1 MKELKLGNKNF
12 SSFFIIKIKFKKG
25 KIYEQWNK
33 KERREIYE
41 IDGKKYTV
49 ISRVIDNPNN
59 IDRLYDVLAKFALE
73 RLKDNKQ
80 KLQ

>member
-1 MKELKLGNKNF
+1 MNNE
-12 SSFFIIKIKFKKG
+12 I
-25 KIYEQWNK
+25 K

-49 ISRVIDNPNN
+49 ISRVIDNHNN

>member
-25 KIYEQWNK
+25 KNYEQWNK
-33 KERREIYE
+33 KRKKKDIWNWWKEIYCY
-41 IDGKKYTV
+41 IKSY
-49 ISRVIDNPNN
+49 RY

-80 KLQ
+80 KL

>member
-25 KIYEQWNK
+25 KNYEQWNK
-33 KERREIYE
+33 KRKIYE